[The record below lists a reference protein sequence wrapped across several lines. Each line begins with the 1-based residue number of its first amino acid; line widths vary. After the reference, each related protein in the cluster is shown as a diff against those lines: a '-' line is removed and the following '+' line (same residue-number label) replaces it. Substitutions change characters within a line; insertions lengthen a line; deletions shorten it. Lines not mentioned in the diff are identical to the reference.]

1 MKLSII
7 VPVYNVEKY
16 IKECIDSLLKIP
28 LDDMEIIVVNDGTK
42 DKSIELLSCYTDYRI
57 KIVHRVN
64 GGLSAARNTGLD
76 NARGEYILFIDSDDF
91 IINQDAIINMIN
103 IAEENKC
110 DVIIGNGYRYLE
122 SGEKLPIRRPK
133 QIFNKEIYTGKEYL
147 EKILFYNSFV
157 QVVWVNLYR
166 HDFLKNKKL
175 KFKKGIYHEDLQFTP
190 RMLLKAD
197 TIGISKEYFYMY
209 RQREGSIMTKKG
221 QLKNSKDIFEII
233 DELYKE
239 FESIDNQLIKQKL
252 SELSAES
259 LFSAV
264 YRGMNEEEN
273 FLSESNICLINKCVD
288 KSKKIDIKI
297 IGILFKINKKI
308 AYKSIKIKM
317 NMKMSIKKLLK
328 R

>member
-42 DKSIELLSCYTDYRI
+42 DKSIELLSSYTDYRI

-91 IINQDAIINMIN
+91 IINQEAIINMIN

-175 KFKKGIYHEDLQFTP
+175 KFKEGIYHEDLQFTP

-239 FESIDNQLIKQKL
+239 FERIDNKLIKQKL
-252 SELSAES
+252 SELSAEN

-273 FLSESNICLINKCVD
+273 FLSESNIFLINKCVN

-308 AYKSIKIKM
+308 AYKSIKIKI

>member
-7 VPVYNVEKY
+7 VPVYNVEEY

-42 DKSIELLSCYTDYRI
+42 DKSIELLSSYTDYRI

-91 IINQDAIINMIN
+91 IINQEAIINMIN
-103 IAEENKC
+103 IAEENRC

-166 HDFLKNKKL
+166 HDFLRNKKL
-175 KFKKGIYHEDLQFTP
+175 KFKEGIYHEDLQFTP

-239 FESIDNQLIKQKL
+239 FERIDNKLIKQKL
-252 SELSAES
+252 SELSAEN

-273 FLSESNICLINKCVD
+273 FLSESNIFLINKCVN

-308 AYKSIKIKM
+308 AYKSIKIKI
-317 NMKMSIKKLLK
+317 NMKISIKKLLK

>member
-1 MKLSII
+1 MYSSTLYTGTIILNFIYFISI
-7 VPVYNVEKY
+7 PKY
-16 IKECIDSLLKIP
+16 STCDFNYFLLYLEIYFLTP
-28 LDDMEIIVVNDGTK
+28 L
-42 DKSIELLSCYTDYRI
+42 LLYFPHNLYI
-57 KIVHRVN
+57 HRVN

-91 IINQDAIINMIN
+91 IINQEAIINMIN
-103 IAEENKC
+103 IAEENRC

-175 KFKKGIYHEDLQFTP
+175 KFKEGIYHEDLQFTP

-239 FESIDNQLIKQKL
+239 FERIDNKLIKQKL
-252 SELSAES
+252 SELSAEN

-273 FLSESNICLINKCVD
+273 FLSESNIFLINKCVN

-308 AYKSIKIKM
+308 AYKSIKIKI
-317 NMKMSIKKLLK
+317 NMKISIKKLLK